1 MVGRPDHL
9 LAPGAWLIGFTGRF
23 VRTLRFGKAL
33 RFGKVKE
40 CGGLEAIIGLEP
52 WVPPRWPGLAG
63 PCWAGD
69 RRAALI
75 RCPDQ
80 GGGR

>member
-52 WVPPRWPGLAG
+52 WAHLDGLAWLG
-63 PCWAGD
+63 PSGLA
-69 RRAALI
+69 
-75 RCPDQ
+75 RCETRPA
-80 GGGR
+80 